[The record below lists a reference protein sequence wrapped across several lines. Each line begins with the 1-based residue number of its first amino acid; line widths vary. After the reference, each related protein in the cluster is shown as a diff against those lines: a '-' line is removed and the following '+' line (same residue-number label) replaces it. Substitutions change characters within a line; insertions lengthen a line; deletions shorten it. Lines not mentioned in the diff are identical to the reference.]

1 MEGVQK
7 SPEEI
12 RLADNATREIVTLP
26 IGWVIAKHLIEHPSK
41 SEAAMIL
48 ASKLMLKKISC
59 YFDEL
64 HETDYMP
71 LFQAILSRNSIH

>member
-7 SPEEI
+7 TPEEI
-12 RLADNATREIVTLP
+12 RLADSATREIINQP
-26 IGWVIAKHLIEHPSK
+26 IGWVIAKQLIENPQK
-41 SEAAMIL
+41 SEAVMMM

-64 HETDYMP
+64 HQTDYMP
-71 LFQAILSRNSIH
+71 LF